1 MTDIAT
7 PCVMGRGRGTR
18 RRKTA
23 SDIVILARTELA
35 VSSGGDVHSARERRK
50 RHAWRA
56 ASSRRSRRLRGGLAR
71 AVPRPGRTPPP
82 RAASTLRHSIATAPA
97 PPPADGSANEHVTRA
112 GQSESCPDFL
122 VWIYGR
128 TFSFSLRSR
137 DSLGGTRKALV

>member
-50 RHAWRA
+50 RHV
-56 ASSRRSRRLRGGLAR
+56 ASSEQRTFSAAEGGPRSRGAE
-71 AVPRPGRTPPP
+71 AWADPRPGLRPRCAIRSPPP
-82 RAASTLRHSIATAPA
+82 LRRPQRMDPLT
-97 PPPADGSANEHVTRA
+97 NT
-112 GQSESCPDFL
+112 
-122 VWIYGR
+122 
-128 TFSFSLRSR
+128 
-137 DSLGGTRKALV
+137 